1 MNKYVKIEF
10 KLGVTRLD
18 KVRGIVMTLVI
29 AMVATIMGSKFPIIG
44 SAIFAIIIG
53 IIINNVILIPKK
65 YQAGIKFSS
74 KKILHYSIVVLGFT
88 LSFQS
93 IGIIGWKSLPMII
106 VTLCAA
112 FVAVFLLMKLFKI
125 NEHLSILIG
134 VGTAICG
141 GSAIAATSPVIKAKE
156 SEVAFAISTI
166 FLFNLLAVFIFPPLG
181 HMMHMSQSTFGYFGG
196 TAINDTSSV
205 IAATSNYGKTS
216 LETGA
221 VVKLTRTL
229 MIIPVVL
236 FFTYRTIRKERE
248 AQTDTSIAKIFPW
261 FIVWF
266 VVASLISTIFNFSPM
281 VISFFQQVAL
291 FLITM
296 AMAGIG
302 LNVNFNQFKQAGFKP
317 VLLGLA
323 TWIVVIVTSLITM
336 KLVNLL

>member
-1 MNKYVKIEF
+1 
-10 KLGVTRLD
+10 
-18 KVRGIVMTLVI
+18 MTLVI
-29 AMVATIMGSKFPIIG
+29 AMVATILGSEFPVIG
-44 SAIFAIIIG
+44 GAIFAIIIG
-53 IIINNVILIPKK
+53 IIINNIILIPKK
-65 YQAGIKFSS
+65 YEAGIKYSS
-74 KKILHYSIVVLGFT
+74 KKILHYSIIVLGFT

-93 IGIIGWKSLPMII
+93 IGAIGWKSLPII
-106 VTLCAA
+106 IITLLAA
-112 FVAVFLLMKLFKI
+112 FIIVFLLMKIFKI

-166 FLFNLLAVFIFPPLG
+166 FLFNLIAVFVFPPLG
-181 HMMHMSQSTFGYFGG
+181 HVLNMGQTAFGYFGG

-205 IAATSNYGKTS
+205 IAATSNYGNTA

-236 FFTYRTIRKERE
+236 FFTYRTIRKEK
-248 AQTDTSIAKIFPW
+248 AKQTDTSIAKIFPW

-266 VVASLISTIFNFSPM
+266 IVASLISTVFNFSPT
-281 VISFFQQVAL
+281 VIHVFQQISL

-302 LNVNFNQFKQAGFKP
+302 LSVDFKQFKQAGMKP
-317 VLLGLA
+317 VILGLV
-323 TWIVVIVTSLITM
+323 TWIVVIISSLITM
-336 KLVNLL
+336 KLINLL

>member
-1 MNKYVKIEF
+1 MQ
-10 KLGVTRLD
+10 
-18 KVRGIVMTLVI
+18 KVRGIMMTLVI
-29 AMVATIMGSKFPIIG
+29 AMVATILGSEFPVIG
-44 SAIFAIIIG
+44 GAIFAIIIG
-53 IIINNVILIPKK
+53 IIINNIILIPKK
-65 YQAGIKFSS
+65 YEAGIKYSS
-74 KKILHYSIVVLGFT
+74 KKILHYSIIVLGFT

-93 IGIIGWKSLPMII
+93 IGAIGWKSLPII
-106 VTLCAA
+106 IITLLAA
-112 FVAVFLLMKLFKI
+112 FIIVFLLMKIFKI

-166 FLFNLLAVFIFPPLG
+166 FLFNLIAVFVFPPLG
-181 HMMHMSQSTFGYFGG
+181 HVLNMGQTAFGYFGG

-205 IAATSNYGKTS
+205 IAATSNYGNTA

-236 FFTYRTIRKERE
+236 FFTYRTIRKEK
-248 AQTDTSIAKIFPW
+248 AKQTDTSIAKIFPW

-266 VVASLISTIFNFSPM
+266 IVASLISTVFNFSPT
-281 VISFFQQVAL
+281 VIHVFQQISL

-302 LNVNFNQFKQAGFKP
+302 LSVDFKQFKQAGMKP
-317 VLLGLA
+317 VMLGLV
-323 TWIVVIVTSLITM
+323 TWIVVIISSLITM
-336 KLVNLL
+336 KLINLL

>member
-1 MNKYVKIEF
+1 MHN
-10 KLGVTRLD
+10 
-18 KVRGIVMTLVI
+18 VRGIMMTLVI
-29 AMVATIMGSKFPIIG
+29 AMVATILGSEFPVIG
-44 SAIFAIIIG
+44 GAIFAIIIG
-53 IIINNVILIPKK
+53 IIINNIILIPKK
-65 YQAGIKFSS
+65 YEAGIKYSS
-74 KKILHYSIVVLGFT
+74 KKILHYSIIVLGFT

-93 IGIIGWKSLPMII
+93 IGAIGWKSLPII
-106 VTLCAA
+106 IITLLVA
-112 FVAVFLLMKLFKI
+112 FITVFLLMKLFKI

-166 FLFNLLAVFIFPPLG
+166 FLFNLIAVFIFPPLG
-181 HMMHMSQSTFGYFGG
+181 HVLNMGQTAFGYFGG

-205 IAATSNYGKTS
+205 IAATSNYGNTA

-236 FFTYRTIRKERE
+236 FFTYRTIRKEK
-248 AQTDTSIAKIFPW
+248 AKQTDTSIAKIFPW

-266 VVASLISTIFNFSPM
+266 IVASLISTVFNFSLT
-281 VISFFQQVAL
+281 VIHVFQQISL

-302 LNVNFNQFKQAGFKP
+302 LSVDFKQFKQAGMKP
-317 VLLGLA
+317 VMLGLV
-323 TWIVVIVTSLITM
+323 TWIVVIISSLITM
-336 KLVNLL
+336 KLINLL